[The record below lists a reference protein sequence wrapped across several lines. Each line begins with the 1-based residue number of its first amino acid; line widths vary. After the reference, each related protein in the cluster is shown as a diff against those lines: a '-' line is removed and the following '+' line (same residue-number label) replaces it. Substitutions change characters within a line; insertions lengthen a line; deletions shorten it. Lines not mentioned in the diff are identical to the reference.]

1 MISLSPISRLLSFKS
16 QLCRHHLL
24 KISSYFFLAIIL
36 VTLGYALFPQAL
48 TVSQT
53 SCSFYLLRLH
63 AENLLGARSGFHLVM
78 QLGFLLRSPRDMV
91 QLGTWP

>member
-1 MISLSPISRLLSFKS
+1 MMSPSPISRLLSFKN
-16 QLCRHHLL
+16 QLCRHRLR
-24 KISSYFFLAIIL
+24 KISRYFFWAIIL

-53 SCSFYLLRLH
+53 FRSFYRLRLH
-63 AENLLGARSGFHLVM
+63 AENLLGAHSGFHLVM